1 MLDVS
6 RHACLAV
13 LSSQAVL
20 SPRMTTDALIVA
32 FVEALR
38 TRGAAVSSGDNAGL
52 LERLELEL
60 DVRLPDS
67 YRSLVARFDYGSINV
82 GGITLY
88 GTTPSDDY
96 EAVHDAAVNDR
107 VLYDVVRAAGFVP
120 IGRPETGSYDPV
132 CFDTRRAVAHHEYP
146 IVRLDHE
153 QALCHSRVKITG
165 PLAGSLR
172 ELVTRY
178 LDGG

>member
-1 MLDVS
+1 
-6 RHACLAV
+6 
-13 LSSQAVL
+13 
-20 SPRMTTDALIVA
+20 MTTDTLIVA
-32 FVEALR
+32 FVEELR
-38 TRGAAVSSGDNAGL
+38 ARGVAVSARDNASM

-60 DVRLPDS
+60 AVRLPDS
-67 YRSLVARFDYGSINV
+67 YRSLVSRFDYSSIDV

-107 VLYDVVRAAGFVP
+107 ALYDVVRTAGFVP

-153 QALCHSRVKITG
+153 QALCHSGVKITG
-165 PLAGSLR
+165 SLAGSFR